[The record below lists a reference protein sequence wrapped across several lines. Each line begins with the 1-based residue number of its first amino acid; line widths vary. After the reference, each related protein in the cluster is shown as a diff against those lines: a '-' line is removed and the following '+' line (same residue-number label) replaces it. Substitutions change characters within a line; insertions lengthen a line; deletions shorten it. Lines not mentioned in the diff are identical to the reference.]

1 LKINSS
7 SKCRLDARDSK
18 TALAYLEGGFMKYT
32 VLAVLG
38 AVSLAAC
45 APMTAKPATPA
56 TTAPATPTVT
66 APATP
71 AATTPTPATT
81 DQASNVLTWAT
92 FENAAADMTAQAG
105 KIETNAYSEKPGD
118 SSRETQ
124 ARENTNA
131 ILNYML
137 TKAGG
142 SSFLGAGMT
151 INAPK
156 NGTFD
161 LSTYKSMRIKLSS
174 SASTTVRLRI
184 SGTDVAT
191 QNNGCYPVRYTKVS
205 DKLEVYTVAISE
217 FGPESYCAANARSLA
232 QTLPVAAVV
241 EIADNEVPS
250 SPRKGKISI
259 SSIEFLK

>member
-1 LKINSS
+1 
-7 SKCRLDARDSK
+7 
-18 TALAYLEGGFMKYT
+18 MKYA

-45 APMTAKPATPA
+45 APMTAKPATP
-56 TTAPATPTVT
+56 V
-66 APATP
+66 
-71 AATTPTPATT
+71 ATTPTPVTTTPATPTTTPAPVTT
-81 DQASNVLTWAT
+81 DQASSVLTWAT

-118 SSRETQ
+118 SSREAP
-124 ARENTNA
+124 ARENGNA
-131 ILNYML
+131 VLNYML

-156 NGTFD
+156 NGMFD
-161 LSTYKSMRIKLSS
+161 LSTFKSMRIKLSS
-174 SASTTVRLRI
+174 SASTVVRLRI
-184 SGTDVAT
+184 SGADVAT
-191 QNNGCYPVRYTKVS
+191 QNNGCYPVRYTKVT

-217 FGPESYCAANARSLA
+217 FAAESYCAANARSLA
-232 QTLPVAAVV
+232 QTLPGTAVV
-241 EIADNEVPS
+241 EVADNEIPS
-250 SPRKGKISI
+250 GPRKGKIVI

>member
-1 LKINSS
+1 
-7 SKCRLDARDSK
+7 
-18 TALAYLEGGFMKYT
+18 MKYA

-45 APMTAKPATPA
+45 APMTAKP
-56 TTAPATPTVT
+56 V
-66 APATP
+66 TP
-71 AATTPTPATT
+71 AATTPAPVTTTPATPT
-81 DQASNVLTWAT
+81 TIPAPATIDQASNVLTWAT

-118 SSRETQ
+118 SSREAP
-124 ARENTNA
+124 ARENGNA
-131 ILNYML
+131 VLNYML

-174 SASTTVRLRI
+174 STSTVVRLRI
-184 SGTDVAT
+184 SGADVAT
-191 QNNGCYPVRYTKVS
+191 QNNGCYPVRYTKVT

-217 FGPESYCAANARSLA
+217 FAPESYCAANARSLA
-232 QTLPVAAVV
+232 QTLPGAAVV
-241 EIADNEVPS
+241 EVADNEIPS

>member
-1 LKINSS
+1 
-7 SKCRLDARDSK
+7 
-18 TALAYLEGGFMKYT
+18 MKYAA
-32 VLAVLG
+32 LAVLG
-38 AVSLAAC
+38 AVTLASC
-45 APMTAKPATPA
+45 APMAAKPATPA
-56 TTAPATPTVT
+56 AAPTTTAPTVT
-66 APATP
+66 PV
-71 AATTPTPATT
+71 ATTPTATPT
-81 DQASNVLTWAT
+81 TAQASDVLAWAT
-92 FENAAADMTAQAG
+92 FENAAADATAQAG
-105 KIETNAYSEKPGD
+105 KIETNAYSEKPND
-118 SSRETQ
+118 ATREAPT
-124 ARENTNA
+124 RESGNA
-131 ILNYML
+131 VLSYML

-161 LSTYKSMRIKLSS
+161 LTGFKSMRIKLSS

-184 SGTDVAT
+184 SGADVAT

-232 QTLPVAAVV
+232 QTLPGAAVV
-241 EIADNEVPS
+241 EIADNEIPN